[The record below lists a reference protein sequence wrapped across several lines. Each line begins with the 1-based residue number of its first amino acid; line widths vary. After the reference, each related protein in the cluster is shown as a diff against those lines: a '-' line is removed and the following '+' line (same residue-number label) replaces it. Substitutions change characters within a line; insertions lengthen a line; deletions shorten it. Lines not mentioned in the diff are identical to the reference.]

1 MLQDAIDGLLAFL
14 DSPASDYVILAAV
27 AALLVLGVRRLAAAL
42 RSGGRRTTGVRP
54 VRANVAAAP
63 GRGGRSLRLDT
74 KAQLARLSAII
85 DRAVG
90 HSRTAS
96 EIQAAASIQID
107 AAEMALNRLLVEIS
121 GVMHLG
127 VRPSVTP
134 RREMAMHR
142 PRRAE
147 TPIRALAA

>member
-14 DSPASDYVILAAV
+14 DSPASDYAILAAV
-27 AALLVLGVRRLAAAL
+27 AALLVLAVRRLASAL
-42 RSGGRRTTGVRP
+42 RFGGRRTTGVRP
-54 VRANVAAAP
+54 VRANLAAAP
-63 GRGGRSLRLDT
+63 GRSLRLDT
-74 KAQLARLSAII
+74 KAQLAKLSAII

-90 HSRTAS
+90 HSRAAS

-134 RREMAMHR
+134 RREMPMHR